1 MAMGNQVYPCHFSM
15 CSASSVRMC
24 ASKWKSDPRRNF
36 VPLSLSLSPF
46 VRRDFETG
54 NAIPGLIRASTIPSR
69 KILANLV
76 QI

>member
-1 MAMGNQVYPCHFSM
+1 MEERSETKLCPS
-15 CSASSVRMC
+15 
-24 ASKWKSDPRRNF
+24 
-36 VPLSLSLSPF
+36 LSLSLSPF